1 MLKKNDNQ
9 NFAFRDENTEVQSIT
24 ESYRH
29 LGPILLKSG
38 QGGFIPKTFQGL
50 HFFCFL
56 GDLFGQ
62 QVIELF
68 ACETNLN
75 KIRSVRML

>member
-50 HFFCFL
+50 HFFAFWGTYL
-56 GDLFGQ
+56 
-62 QVIELF
+62 V
-68 ACETNLN
+68 N
-75 KIRSVRML
+75 KLLSYLLVKQI